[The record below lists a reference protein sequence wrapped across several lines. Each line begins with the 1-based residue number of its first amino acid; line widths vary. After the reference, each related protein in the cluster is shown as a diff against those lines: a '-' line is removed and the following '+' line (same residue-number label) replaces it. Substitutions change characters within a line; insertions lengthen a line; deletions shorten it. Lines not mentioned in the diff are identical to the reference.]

1 MLNSLKN
8 LFDRL
13 SPLSPDADQRTQDHA
28 LQLATAVMLVEVM
41 RSDATLHDD
50 ERESV
55 LAALQ
60 EQFALDV
67 DEARDLT
74 ERAHETARLAGDLFT
89 FTSLINN
96 HFDMPKKLRMIELMW
111 AVAYADSHLA
121 AHERHVM
128 WRVADLL
135 HIPQGAYALAR
146 IRARDAAGAVDAQ
159 APTASRAQA
168 IPTN

>member
-1 MLNSLKN
+1 MLKSLKK

-13 SPLSPDADQRTQDHA
+13 STFPDDADPRTQEHA

-41 RSDATLHDD
+41 RSDATFHDD
-50 ERESV
+50 EREAV

-60 EQFALDV
+60 EKFALDA
-67 DEARDLT
+67 DEAHDLT
-74 ERAHETARLAGDLFT
+74 ERAHETARQAGDLFT
-89 FTSLINN
+89 FTSRINE
-96 HFDMPKKLRMIELMW
+96 HFDMQQKLRMIELMW
-111 AVAYADSHLA
+111 DVAYADGHLA
-121 AHERHVM
+121 DHERHVI

-159 APTASRAQA
+159 APTAGRSRST
-168 IPTN
+168 PTD

>member
-13 SPLSPDADQRTQDHA
+13 SPLPADADRRVQDHA

-41 RSDATLHDD
+41 RSDARFHDD
-50 ERESV
+50 EREAV
-55 LAALQ
+55 LAALK
-60 EQFALDV
+60 EKFALDA
-67 DEARDLT
+67 DEAHDLT
-74 ERAHETARLAGDLFT
+74 ERAHQTAHQAGDLFT
-89 FTSLINN
+89 FTARIND
-96 HFDMPKKLRMIELMW
+96 HFDMPGRIRMIELMW
-111 AVAYADSHLA
+111 AVAYADGHLA
-121 AHERHVM
+121 DHERHVM

-159 APTASRAQA
+159 APTAGRSRST
-168 IPTN
+168 PTD